1 MRKFFRRLFRQ
12 GPKRTAPIYPKAQ
25 APLTWAVY
33 EAANARAQRWLERHD
48 AVRKERDALIER
60 VKELEEQ
67 R

>member
-1 MRKFFRRLFRQ
+1 MRKFFRRLFRRE
-12 GPKRTAPIYPKAQ
+12 PKHTGPIYPKAQ

-48 AVRKERDALIER
+48 AVRKERDALAKR

-67 R
+67 Q